1 LKHQL
6 KTLLYVCELAKV
18 LLNMTDYY
26 MTRTE
31 EEMGKGFVDLYLEK
45 LMVKQYLAKQIEL
58 IG

>member
-1 LKHQL
+1 MYLKHQL
-6 KTLLYVCELAKV
+6 KTLLYVCELAKI

-45 LMVKQYLAKQIEL
+45 LMVKQ
-58 IG
+58 